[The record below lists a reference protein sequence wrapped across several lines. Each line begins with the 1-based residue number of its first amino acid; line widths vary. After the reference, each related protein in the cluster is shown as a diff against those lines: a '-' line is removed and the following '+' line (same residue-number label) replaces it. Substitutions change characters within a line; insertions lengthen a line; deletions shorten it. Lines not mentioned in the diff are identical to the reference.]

1 MCGFDLL
8 DDQCG
13 ALMSSDIR
21 HALKSSKF
29 MVGFDVNSRPYFDG
43 NSKEIMHS
51 LHMNVSL

>member
-29 MVGFDVNSRPYFDG
+29 MVAFDVNLLPYFDG